1 MRKFAIAGLLSASV
15 LATTASANK
24 GVYSDMPANHWA
36 YAQIKALTDAGI
48 IRGTGSGKFNGDEK
62 ISRYEAAVMVHNGV
76 QHVMKVKGMGGS
88 IDPEIMDTLNSLITE
103 LTDELQVSEVR
114 IEENSDAIAQLR
126 QHVHNMNRGFDM
138 PVGAGRIKFMGQS
151 MFSVVAGGDNSS
163 YSTPWANNNTGVLGT
178 ANPREGATEF
188 LVDYFDLGIAA
199 DIDSKTSFHTR
210 ASVYTGGNAGGAAG
224 GMTFDDYMYFHV
236 KNLWD
241 KWDMTMGRMYLPTG
255 HEVGGAFRTNPYFIT
270 NSLVEQMYGNM
281 VTGAHFSYQTDSKW
295 NWGFA
300 IHNGDVET
308 PGNKV
313 RNHANHANA
322 FANTGVLGA
331 FVVPGVPGLGNPG
344 AGNVGTLAV
353 GGLNS
358 TNTGGIP
365 AVAAIRNSNGDDDFG
380 YLIQVGRDHKDG
392 DFKWD
397 VTYFTNGAG
406 YSAGAA
412 GTALAPANAVAGQA
426 EMDYFNVGATYR
438 ANSDWQF
445 SAEYT
450 DGTVENYV
458 GTAALGGP
466 AADLAG
472 RTSMVGGVGSAGI
485 FSTVAAIAASANG
498 VIVEDDFTTWY
509 LQAVYNLNSKST
521 LAVRYGV
528 HEVDRV
534 GLNTGGVNNNGT
546 FNDEIDELAFAWTR
560 KVSDNGTII
569 VEYSQVDYD
578 LIRGMSKSQ
587 FRGAGANLQDDYDV
601 IRASYRIDF

>member
-103 LTDELQVSEVR
+103 LTDELQVAEVR

-126 QHVHNMNRGFDM
+126 QHVHNMNRGFNM
-138 PVGAGRIKFMGQS
+138 PVGGGRIKFMGQS
-151 MFSVVAGGDNSS
+151 MFSVVSGGDNSA
-163 YSTPWANNNTGVLGT
+163 YSNTWAANNAGVLPAG
-178 ANPREGATEF
+178 ANIREGQNEF

-210 ASVYTGGNAGGAAG
+210 ASVYTGGNANAAAAG
-224 GMTFDDYMYFHV
+224 NGIAFDDYMYFHV

-241 KWDMTMGRMYLPTG
+241 KWDMTMGRMYIPTG

-281 VTGAHFSYQTDSKW
+281 ITGAHFSYETDSKW

-300 IHNGDVET
+300 IHNGDFET

-313 RNHANHANA
+313 RNHANHSNA
-322 FANTGVLGA
+322 LGNTGALFGTFGNVPVGGFANVGALDTTVAGVNNT
-331 FVVPGVPGLGNPG
+331 P
-344 AGNVGTLAV
+344 AV
-353 GGLNS
+353 G
-358 TNTGGIP
+358 
-365 AVAAIRNSNGDDDFG
+365 AIRNANGDDDFG
-380 YLIQVGRDHKDG
+380 FLIQVGRDHKDG

-397 VTYFTNGAG
+397 ITYVTNGAG
-406 YSAGAA
+406 YSAGA
-412 GTALAPANAVAGQA
+412 GNVLAGQA
-426 EMDYFNVGATYR
+426 EMDYFNIGATYR
-438 ANSDWQF
+438 ANEDWQV

-450 DGTVENYV
+450 DGSVENFVSSAASDRAGRRAFNTGV
-458 GTAALGGP
+458 GNAALAAAVPP
-466 AADLAG
+466 A
-472 RTSMVGGVGSAGI
+472 
-485 FSTVAAIAASANG
+485 VAAANG

-521 LAVRYGV
+521 LALRYGE
-528 HEVDRV
+528 HEVDRAGV
-534 GLNTGGVNNNGT
+534 NTGGVANNGT
-546 FNDEIDELAFAWTR
+546 FNDEVDEWTFAWTR

-578 LIRGMSKSQ
+578 TMQGWNKTAV
-587 FRGAGANLQDDYDV
+587 GALVGANLQDDYDV

>member
-103 LTDELQVSEVR
+103 LTDELQVAEVR

-126 QHVHNMNRGFDM
+126 QHVHNMNRGFNM
-138 PVGAGRIKFMGQS
+138 PVGSGRIKFMGQS
-151 MFSVVAGGDNSS
+151 MFSLVSGGDDTQ
-163 YSTPWANNNTGVLGT
+163 YASTNANAAGT
-178 ANPREGATEF
+178 REGSSEF

-210 ASVYTGGNAGGAAG
+210 ASVYTGGNANGAVANNIA
-224 GMTFDDYMYFHV
+224 FDDYMYFHV

-241 KWDMTMGRMYLPTG
+241 RWDMTMGRMYIPTG

-281 VTGAHFSYQTDSKW
+281 ITGAFFNYQTESKW
-295 NWGFA
+295 NWGLA

-308 PGNKV
+308 PGNRV
-313 RNHANHANA
+313 RNHANHSRHLLTPNVAG
-322 FANTGVLGA
+322 TGAALAGGENQA
-331 FVVPGVPGLGNPG
+331 FV
-344 AGNVGTLAV
+344 
-353 GGLNS
+353 GLNTTVFAG
-358 TNTGGIP
+358 TNAIP
-365 AVAAIRNSNGDDDFG
+365 AVAGAGVNANGDDDFG
-380 YLIQVGRDHKDG
+380 FLVQVGRSHKGG
-392 DFKWD
+392 DLNWD
-397 VTYFTNGAG
+397 VTYVTNGADYQTSNVVNQLG
-406 YSAGAA
+406 
-412 GTALAPANAVAGQA
+412 GQA

-438 ANSDWQF
+438 ANKDWQF

-450 DGTVENYV
+450 DGSIQNYV
-458 GTAALGGP
+458 RTG
-466 AADLAG
+466 AADAVG
-472 RTSMVGGVGSAGI
+472 RQAFVGGVAAAGT
-485 FSTVAAIAASANG
+485 FAGAAGVASANG
-498 VIVEDDFTTWY
+498 VTVEDDFTTWY

-521 LAVRYGV
+521 LALRYGE
-528 HEVDRV
+528 HETDR
-534 GLNTGGVNNNGT
+534 TGVRAVVAGVNHNGT
-546 FNDEIDELAFAWTR
+546 FDDELNEWAFAWTR

-569 VEYSQVDYD
+569 VEYTQVEVDR
-578 LIRGMSKSQ
+578 LNG
-587 FRGAGANLQDDYDV
+587 FNGGAARTLTGRVSDDFDV

>member
-103 LTDELQVSEVR
+103 LTDELQVAEVR

-126 QHVHNMNRGFDM
+126 QHVHNMNRGFNM
-138 PVGAGRIKFMGQS
+138 PVGGGRIKFMGQS
-151 MFSVVAGGDNSS
+151 MFSLVSGGDNTA
-163 YSTPWANNNTGVLGT
+163 YSTPWATNNVG
-178 ANPREGATEF
+178 ANPTARAGEGTNSF

-210 ASVYTGGNAGGAAG
+210 ASVYTGGNAGGAANAV
-224 GMTFDDYMYFHV
+224 TFDDYMYFHV

-281 VTGAHFSYQTDSKW
+281 VTGAFFNYQTDSKW

-300 IHNGDVET
+300 IHNGDLEA

-313 RNHANHANA
+313 RSHANHARNLGLSA
-322 FANTGVLGA
+322 MNT
-331 FVVPGVPGLGNPG
+331 
-344 AGNVGTLAV
+344 
-353 GGLNS
+353 

-365 AVAAIRNSNGDDDFG
+365 AIAAAGVNSNRDDDFG

-397 VTYFTNGAG
+397 VTYVTNGAG
-406 YSAGAA
+406 YSAGAVN
-412 GTALAPANAVAGQA
+412 ALAGQA
-426 EMDYFNVGATYR
+426 EMEYFNVGATYR
-438 ANSDWQF
+438 ANEDWQV

-450 DGTVENYV
+450 DGSVENHVGQAAGDILGRLSRVGGV
-458 GTAALGGP
+458 GTAAALG
-466 AADLAG
+466 AAA
-472 RTSMVGGVGSAGI
+472 V
-485 FSTVAAIAASANG
+485 NG

-521 LAVRYGV
+521 LAIRYGE
-528 HEVDRV
+528 HEMDRV
-534 GLNTGGVNNNGT
+534 GLNTGGIVNNGT
-546 FNDEIDELAFAWTR
+546 FNDELSEWAFAWTR
-560 KVSDNGTII
+560 KVSDNGTIVI
-569 VEYSQVDYD
+569 EYSTVDAD
-578 LIRGMSKSQ
+578 LVNGQTMQQRA
-587 FRGAGANLQDDYDV
+587 GAGFDANDDFDV

>member
-126 QHVHNMNRGFDM
+126 QHVHNMNRGFNM

-151 MFSVVAGGDNSS
+151 MFSVVSGGDDTMYSS
-163 YSTPWANNNTGVLGT
+163 GAASLPAVAGAGV
-178 ANPREGATEF
+178 REGTDSF

-210 ASVYTGGNAGGAAG
+210 ASVYTGGNANGAVANNIA
-224 GMTFDDYMYFHV
+224 FDDYMYFHV

-241 KWDMTMGRMYLPTG
+241 RWDLTMGRMYIPTG

-281 VTGAHFSYQTDSKW
+281 ITGAHFGYKADSKW

-300 IHNGDVET
+300 VHNGEIET
-308 PGNKV
+308 PGNRV
-313 RNHANHANA
+313 RTHANHANH
-322 FANTGVLGA
+322 LGM
-331 FVVPGVPGLGNPG
+331 
-344 AGNVGTLAV
+344 GNVSGGGAALAGGENQAFLGLNTTNAGGIAAV
-353 GGLNS
+353 GFG
-358 TNTGGIP
+358 TGNQN
-365 AVAAIRNSNGDDDFG
+365 RSDDFG

-397 VTYFTNGAG
+397 IAYVTNGAG
-406 YSAGAA
+406 YAN
-412 GTALAPANAVAGQA
+412 GTNALAGQA

-438 ANSDWQF
+438 VNSDWQF

-450 DGTVENYV
+450 DGSVENYV
-458 GTAALGGP
+458 GTLAAGGLG
-466 AADLAG
+466 ADRAG
-472 RTSMVGGVGSAGI
+472 RSAFVGGAGNVGAFAAAG
-485 FSTVAAIAASANG
+485 AANAANG
-498 VIVEDDFTTWY
+498 MIVEDDFTTWY

-521 LAVRYGV
+521 LAVRYGE
-528 HEVDRV
+528 HETDRV
-534 GLNTGGVNNNGT
+534 GVRAAFAGANHNGT
-546 FNDEIDELAFAWTR
+546 FDDEISEWAFAWTR

-569 VEYSQVDYD
+569 VEYSAVDVD
-578 LIRGMSKSQ
+578 LLNG
-587 FRGAGANLQDDYDV
+587 FNGGAATTRNGRNSDDFDV